1 VEHIPDTQALA
12 AAVPLAQGVAFVA
25 AGGFKAMYRAVV
37 DGRPEAVKAV
47 YLPPDVDDSADERAQ
62 LLARLTREI
71 GILRESASPFVVK
84 LGRISPTQVTV
95 AGHQYL
101 VYSEELLPGRSV
113 RDEIRFASR
122 PGMDDLQALAVA
134 LVSVVRD
141 LAVGGHIHRDIKP
154 DNVIKTGLPA
164 RPFVVLDL
172 GIAFK
177 VAGTQLTGKGGPPG
191 TPLYMAPELFNPEY
205 KQVLDYR
212 SDLYSAGI
220 TLYEYAAGKHPLA
233 RRDEDLYTTLYRI
246 LRQRPAALASHRPDL
261 PGTLCHIVD
270 RCIRKQP
277 ALRYSDLGAL
287 LASLEAIR

>member
-1 VEHIPDTQALA
+1 MEHIPGAQALA
-12 AAVPLAQGVAFVA
+12 AAVPLAQGLTYVT

-71 GILRESASPFVVK
+71 GILRESASPFVAK
-84 LGRISPTQVTV
+84 LGRISPTQVAI

-113 RDEIRFASR
+113 REEIRFAPR
-122 PGMDDLQALAVA
+122 PGMDDLRALAVA
-134 LVSVVRD
+134 LVSVIRD

-154 DNVIKTGLPA
+154 DNVIRTGLPE

-212 SDLYSAGI
+212 SDLYSAGV
-220 TLYEYAAGKHPLA
+220 TLYEYAASKHPLA
-233 RRDEDLYTTLYRI
+233 RRDEDAFTTLYRI
-246 LRQRPAALASHRPDL
+246 LRQLPGPLASHRPDL
-261 PGTLCHIVD
+261 PPPFCGIVD